1 MTGARPAHVRRLLV
15 ALVLLVGAVGMSIP
29 AAPPA
34 AADSATAV
42 VVVDTGASVIT
53 RTISFSGSIS
63 GIDALKLAGANP
75 QLKDYGGPLGL
86 AVCKL
91 FGVGDEFDQCPGG
104 WNYYRSP
111 GGAAAWGFSARG
123 ASNTTVHDGDVEGWK
138 YGSGRPGGSPDFC
151 DYVACAPPPTVA
163 PAPAPTAPTASPG
176 DTGGTAATPGRG
188 STTSGGTLG
197 AATTGDG
204 ATSAD
209 GSAATAGPSTPT
221 ETSTPA
227 TSETKRKDTD
237 EVALASSSGK
247 AGTSGGSSSPIGLA
261 VVAALLMIAA
271 TIAVVARRR
280 ANRVPP
286 AGSS

>member
-15 ALVLLVGAVGMSIP
+15 ALALLVGAVGMSIP

-63 GIDALKLAGANP
+63 GIDALQLAGANP

-163 PAPAPTAPTASPG
+163 PAPAPTASPG

-271 TIAVVARRR
+271 TIAVVVRRR

>member
-1 MTGARPAHVRRLLV
+1 MTGARPAQVRRLLV
-15 ALVLLVGAVGMSIP
+15 ALALLVGAVGMSIP

-63 GIDALKLAGANP
+63 GIDALQLAGANP

-163 PAPAPTAPTASPG
+163 PAPAPTASPG

-209 GSAATAGPSTPT
+209 GSAATAGQSTPT